1 MCDPHCI
8 SFINWAKV
16 RIKSFSTELLYS
28 THLDCNKCINST
40 RYLFYYLF
48 WECSKNLSITL
59 HLLVPD
65 YFTTGANNFHG
76 RKRRF
81 LNITGQFQIYQRKEF
96 SLDNCNP
103 NTTGLGISKW
113 QLTIYFYLT
122 YEIGVEL
129 VIYWMLRL
137 TIYGTICVNFDSIN
151 FGNWLKMTFL
161 CKWSGNYSLFYSITR
176 TFDIYQLC
184 IYDNW

>member
-1 MCDPHCI
+1 M
-8 SFINWAKV
+8 
-16 RIKSFSTELLYS
+16 
-28 THLDCNKCINST
+28 
-40 RYLFYYLF
+40 
-48 WECSKNLSITL
+48 
-59 HLLVPD
+59 PD

-103 NTTGLGISKW
+103 NTTGLVISKW

-122 YEIGVEL
+122 YELGVEL

-137 TIYGTICVNFDSIN
+137 TICRTICVNFDSIN

-176 TFDIYQLC
+176 TFDIYQLLYLWQLIREFHKWHLTIGNFHTWKFDSC
-184 IYDNW
+184 FIDNNDLNWTVTSVISI